1 MSNAITRTIPKIST
15 SFPRIGGIA
24 LGRPR
29 LFPLLAFIAV
39 LLVVSLFFVWSRIQV
54 VHLEYDISSREGRV
68 RDLNQEIRR
77 YQLEVASLRTP
88 ARIEGVARDRI
99 GLQLPTPAQ
108 VINVDR

>member
-1 MSNAITRTIPKIST
+1 MSNTITRSIPKIGASI
-15 SFPRIGGIA
+15 PRISGIA

-29 LFPLLAFIAV
+29 LVPLLAFIAV
-39 LLVVSLFFVWSRIQV
+39 LLVVSLFFVWSRLQV
-54 VHLEYDISSREGRV
+54 VHLEYDISSLEGRV

-88 ARIEGVARDRI
+88 ARIEQVARERI

-108 VINVDR
+108 VINVD